1 MTKPIGTWV
10 DTGIKACANCFVE
23 KSLDKFVFNTK
34 GSPMWCKE
42 CTTNKQREYMR
53 GYQASHLELA
63 DKKAKAHK
71 LKKYNL
77 TSEEFTYMVMEQ
89 GGVCAVCG
97 LVPSALYVDHDHTT
111 GTVRGLLCQKCNSG
125 IGFLGDSLEGL
136 EKAVSYL
143 KRTDSKEII

>member
-1 MTKPIGTWV
+1 MKNSTTWRE
-10 DTGIKACANCFVE
+10 TGVKVCTNCAIE
-23 KSLDKFVFNTK
+23 KSIQDFSFSR
-34 GSPMWCKE
+34 GYAQWCKE
-42 CTTNKQREYMR
+42 CHREAAR
-53 GYQASHLELA
+53 ISSKKKTSEQNRLKHL
-63 DKKAKAHK
+63 KNR
-71 LKKYNL
+71 YNL

-97 LVPSALYVDHDHTT
+97 LVPSALYVDHDHIT